1 VLRPRY
7 FFTDIRTY
15 VFGSFVNLYLTWHVY
30 NQNHRFS
37 YGEPMTVE
45 SSTQAICD
53 LALRFGEGDEE
64 SMVSFVYVI
73 TPPPEHKK
81 QD

>member
-1 VLRPRY
+1 VLY
-7 FFTDIRTY
+7 TY
-15 VFGSFVNLYLTWHVY
+15 IHIYILGSFSVNLICYVY

-64 SMVSFVYVI
+64 SMVSLIYVVI
-73 TPPPEHKK
+73 PSRGCKK